1 MHTDFN
7 RPWIVGITGASGT
20 LYARRLI
27 RVLIEAVPEL
37 RLEVIFSEGA
47 LRVMKEEEGFIS
59 SVGRVS
65 IPELIGFSTDRVT
78 VHSNRNIG
86 ATVASGSYLTQ
97 GMVIVPC
104 SMKTLAAVA
113 HGYSDNLVQRAA
125 DVILK
130 ERRRLVLVPRE
141 SPLSEI
147 HLENMLKLARMGAY
161 IVPAMPG
168 FYSMPKSIDELVD
181 SMVMRIIDQ
190 MGLEVNVQK
199 RWDEILHD
207 ARQKL
212 STGGAVTE

>member
-1 MHTDFN
+1 MQT
-7 RPWIVGITGASGT
+7 RPWIIAITGASGT
-20 LYARRLI
+20 IYARRLL
-27 RVLIEAVPEL
+27 RVLLEAVPDI
-37 RLEVIFSEGA
+37 RLEVVFSEGA
-47 LRVMKEEEGFIS
+47 LRVMNEEEGLIA
-59 SVGRVS
+59 SVGRIS
-65 IPELIGFSTDRVT
+65 LPDLIGISSDRVT

-86 ATVASGSYLTQ
+86 ATIASGSYLTQ

-147 HLENMLKLARMGAY
+147 HLENMLKLSRMGTY

-168 FYSMPKSIDELVD
+168 FYSMPSSISDLVD

-199 RWDEILHD
+199 RWGEIQREANKRLTV
-207 ARQKL
+207 
-212 STGGAVTE
+212 SE

>member
-1 MHTDFN
+1 MQN

-20 LYARRLI
+20 LYARRLL
-27 RVLIEAVPEL
+27 RVLLEAVPDI
-37 RLEVIFSEGA
+37 RLEVVFSEGA
-47 LRVMKEEEGFIS
+47 LRVMNEEEGLIA
-59 SVGRVS
+59 SVGRIS
-65 IPELIGFSTDRVT
+65 LQDLIGIASDRVT

-86 ATVASGSYLTQ
+86 ATIASGSYLTQ

-125 DVILK
+125 DVVLK

-168 FYSMPKSIDELVD
+168 FYSMPSSISDLVD

-199 RWDEILHD
+199 RWGELQRE
-207 ARQKL
+207 AKKRL
-212 STGGAVTE
+212 TVSE

>member
-1 MHTDFN
+1 MQN
-7 RPWIVGITGASGT
+7 RPWIIGITGASGT
-20 LYARRLI
+20 LYARRLL
-27 RVLIEAVPEL
+27 RVLLEADPEI
-37 RLEVIFSEGA
+37 RLEVVFSEGA
-47 LRVMKEEEGFIS
+47 LRVMNEEEGLIA
-59 SVGRVS
+59 SVGRIS
-65 IPELIGFSTDRVT
+65 LPDLIGIASDRVT
-78 VHSNRNIG
+78 IHSNRNIG
-86 ATVASGSYLTQ
+86 ATIASGSYLTQ

-130 ERRRLVLVPRE
+130 EKRRLVLVPRE

-147 HLENMLKLARMGAY
+147 HLENMLKLARMGAH

-168 FYSMPKSIDELVD
+168 FYSMPSSISDLVD

-199 RWDEILHD
+199 RWGEIQREAKKRLTV
-207 ARQKL
+207 
-212 STGGAVTE
+212 SE